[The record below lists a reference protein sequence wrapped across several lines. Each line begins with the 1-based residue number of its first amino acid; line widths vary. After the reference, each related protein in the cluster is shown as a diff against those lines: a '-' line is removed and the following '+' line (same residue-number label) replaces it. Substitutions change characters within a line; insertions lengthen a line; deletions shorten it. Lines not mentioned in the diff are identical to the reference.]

1 LAYKEILMKCLYCQ
15 GTMARGTA
23 PFHIDRKGYHLILDT
38 IPAWVCVQCGE
49 TYFEASA
56 VEAIQ
61 QVLQAI
67 DTHTEKLVL
76 SA

>member
-1 LAYKEILMKCLYCQ
+1 MKCLYCQ
-15 GTMARGTA
+15 GMMVRGTA
-23 PFHIDRKGYHLILDT
+23 PFHIARKGYHLILDT
-38 IPAWVCVQCGE
+38 IPAWVCTQCGE
-49 TYFEASA
+49 AYFEETA

-67 DTHTEKLVL
+67 DTHMENLVL

>member
-1 LAYKEILMKCLYCQ
+1 MKCLYCQ
-15 GTMARGTA
+15 GAMARGTA

-38 IPAWVCVQCGE
+38 IPAWVCTQCGGA
-49 TYFEASA
+49 YFEEAA

-67 DTHTEKLVL
+67 DMHTGRLVL

>member
-1 LAYKEILMKCLYCQ
+1 MEC
-15 GTMARGTA
+15 GTA
-23 PFHIDRKGYHLILDT
+23 PFHVDRKGYHLILDT

-49 TYFEASA
+49 TYFEEAT

-61 QVLQAI
+61 QVITAI
-67 DTHTEKLVL
+67 DTHTDRLLL